1 MPNPKKPKDLFDLFC
16 DFTMGQAQMQI
27 CLQFTLAVAIYLLFL
42 ALWHMIRPEV
52 GQQNDY
58 ILLADQIEM
67 SSRPLWIPPTL
78 QSAAIENG
86 ADLTNFERL
95 SLLEPKLAE
104 NLMGA
109 FRTEPWV
116 REVNSVRLKYPAK
129 VFIDAQFR
137 EPVAFVETLSSVKD
151 GVSSRATYQVDADGV
166 LLPTDFLAAAVSTNP
181 ESIHD
186 YIWFEGIRSTPI
198 GMYGQPWGD
207 PILDEAALLADFL
220 RGSFKQLG
228 LARILLPDES
238 EQKKTP
244 PEKRSLQRIWRLK
257 TVNGRE
263 IIWGTFPMSAVIRAR
278 SGARNDYETAKQEAF
293 RKEEPKLKRLI
304 DLAKGGSLDALDE
317 NSFPIDLTE
326 TE

>member
-16 DFTMGQAQMQI
+16 DFIVGQAQMQI
-27 CLQFTLAVAIYLLFL
+27 CLQFTLAVAVYLLFL
-42 ALWHMIRPEV
+42 AFWHMIRPEI

-58 ILLADQIEM
+58 VLHAE
-67 SSRPLWIPPTL
+67 
-78 QSAAIENG
+78 
-86 ADLTNFERL
+86 L
-95 SLLEPKLAE
+95 SLLDPKLAE
-104 NLMGA
+104 NLMNA

-116 REVNSVRLKYPAK
+116 REVNSVSLKYPAK

-151 GVSSRATYQVDADGV
+151 GISSRATYQVDVDGV

-186 YIWFEGIRSTPI
+186 YIWFEGIRSTPV

-220 RGSFKQLG
+220 RGSFKQLE

-238 EQKKTP
+238 EQKKIP

-257 TVNGRE
+257 TAKGRE
-263 IIWGTFPMSAVIRAR
+263 IIWGAFPMSAVIRAR
-278 SGARNDYETAKQEAF
+278 NGSRSDYETAKREAF
-293 RKEEPKLKRLI
+293 QKEEAKLTHLI
-304 DLAKGGSLDALDE
+304 DLAKGGSLDALDD
-317 NSFPIDLTE
+317 NSFPIDLTKPE
-326 TE
+326 

>member
-1 MPNPKKPKDLFDLFC
+1 MPTPKKPKDLFDLFC
-16 DFTMGQAQMQI
+16 DFIVGQAQMQI
-27 CLQFTLAVAIYLLFL
+27 CLQFTLAVAVYLLFL
-42 ALWHMIRPEV
+42 AFWHMIRPEI

-58 ILLADQIEM
+58 VLHADRIEM

-78 QSAAIENG
+78 QNDAIEN
-86 ADLTNFERL
+86 DTNLTTYEQL
-95 SLLEPKLAE
+95 SLLDPKLAE
-104 NLMGA
+104 NLMNA

-116 REVNSVRLKYPAK
+116 REVNSVSLKYPAK

-151 GVSSRATYQVDADGV
+151 GISSRATYQVDVDGV

-186 YIWFEGIRSTPI
+186 YIWFEGIRSTPV

-220 RGSFKQLG
+220 RGSFKQLE

-238 EQKKTP
+238 EQKKIP

-257 TVNGRE
+257 TAKGRE
-263 IIWGTFPMSAVIRAR
+263 IIWGAFPMSAVIRAR
-278 SGARNDYETAKQEAF
+278 NGSRSDYETAKREAF
-293 RKEEPKLKRLI
+293 QKEEAKLTHLI
-304 DLAKGGSLDALDE
+304 DLAKGGSLDALDD
-317 NSFPIDLTE
+317 NSFPIDLTKPE
-326 TE
+326 